1 MLTLCSF
8 FAGLTD
14 EKIELHKMTNED
26 DEAGASRGLVR
37 TQSINI
43 DLALANEVFD
53 HFCSQANTLKS
64 ILRSFS
70 YLCEIL
76 RLKPTEFPY
85 FYPKIKSKL
94 KSWKAQALWAKFDK
108 RSSHKIYNRGKA
120 CAGQRMLVIGAG
132 KGVHIPVA
140 YSLKR

>member
-1 MLTLCSF
+1 
-8 FAGLTD
+8 
-14 EKIELHKMTNED
+14 MTNEE
-26 DEAGASRGLVR
+26 DEAAASRGLVR

-43 DLALANEVFD
+43 DIALANEVFD

-108 RSSHKIYNRGKA
+108 RSSHKVYNRGKA

-132 KGVHIPVA
+132 ERFRSRVEEIAQRNISPVLMKGTRLLVEFTFC
-140 YSLKR
+140 